1 MHTSTNSSM
10 QNLDDIYAEAI
21 FYSKS
26 LFVTQAKQL
35 VRLFS
40 ADLNSMV
47 NALIKIN
54 QNFDVDFSFVDKVLT
69 HMVGLQKTEL
79 IDALKLSDTPKEIKD
94 RVLIAESA
102 REAEI
107 RAEYLGENLPSS
119 VLASQLRIDNQ
130 SQNTNNSMMNKVNRD
145 ITGAE
150 SIHSN
155 QIQEQHAPEEEL
167 GLQ

>member
-69 HMVGLQKTEL
+69 LMVGL
-79 IDALKLSDTPKEIKD
+79 
-94 RVLIAESA
+94 
-102 REAEI
+102 
-107 RAEYLGENLPSS
+107 
-119 VLASQLRIDNQ
+119 
-130 SQNTNNSMMNKVNRD
+130 
-145 ITGAE
+145 
-150 SIHSN
+150 
-155 QIQEQHAPEEEL
+155 
-167 GLQ
+167 